1 MNKTVEILLE
11 GKHVDLENMEI
22 VNKKIEYSFLGLLIP
37 MCLLIVSLNMEVLR
51 NLWKSENTTVNKLMK
66 LDCIINIMYSLQ
78 STFQQSP
85 FFRGL
90 GQELYCYPHL
100 VVTVAFAVLNRLLPV
115 AIVAFRS
122 VICTPLTFSKSLLY
136 LNKL

>member
-1 MNKTVEILLE
+1 MNKTAALLLE
-11 GKHVDLENMEI
+11 GKQVDLENMEI
-22 VNKKIEYSFLGLLIP
+22 VNKKIEYSFLSLLIP

-51 NLWKSENTTVNKLMK
+51 KLWKTENTTVNKLMK
-66 LDCIINIMYSLQ
+66 LDCTVNIMYALQ

-90 GQELYCYPHL
+90 GEELYCYPHL
-100 VVTVAFAVLNRLLPV
+100 VLTMAFAVLNRLLPV

-122 VICTPLTFSKSLLY
+122 VICTHLTFFKKSLSF
-136 LNKL
+136 

>member
-11 GKHVDLENMEI
+11 GKHVDFENMEI
-22 VNKKIEYSFLGLLIP
+22 VNKKIEYSFLSLLIP
-37 MCLLIVSLNMEVLR
+37 MCLLIVLLNMEVPR
-51 NLWKSENTTVNKLMK
+51 KLWKTENTTVNKLMK
-66 LDCIINIMYSLQ
+66 LDCIINIMQALQ

-90 GQELYCYPHL
+90 GEELYCFPHL
-100 VVTVAFAVLNRLLPV
+100 VVTVAFAVLNRILPV

-122 VICTPLTFSKSLLY
+122 VTFKY
-136 LNKL
+136 IV